1 MTHATHVFNCRR
13 WPIAHAAAFLLLTTG
28 LVMHGVPACAQS
40 VYRCGSS
47 YSHAPCTQGKSVD
60 VADPRNPA
68 QVQQARAQ
76 TARDQRLA
84 DQLHHENA
92 AREAAH
98 RQALQAEAKQ
108 AHKLA
113 LAQQRALRQQQR
125 VRKTRHKLDT
135 RKAVSPI
142 LAPTPTPTR

>member
-1 MTHATHVFNCRR
+1 MAQ
-13 WPIAHAAAFLLLTTG
+13 AAAFVLLTAG
-28 LVMHGVPACAQS
+28 LGMQGMPACAQS

-60 VADPRNPA
+60 VADPRSPA
-68 QVQQARAQ
+68 QVQQARDQ

-108 AHKLA
+108 AHQRA

-125 VRKTRHKLDT
+125 VRKTRHKLGT
-135 RKAVSPI
+135 RKAVIPAP
-142 LAPTPTPTR
+142 APTPAR